1 MLNALNDILKRRA
14 RRKDINKQ
22 MLDTRPPLITD
33 TKHTAEV
40 SKRFK
45 KLQAQY
51 LDACHHVD
59 ADIDVMLKAVELV
72 LDAPRLYDSVEDAIA
87 VAADLI
93 PLFESEPPEEAE
105 QAEGIQRTI
114 FDELNEA
121 KEAQDG
127 QPEPPEEAEQAEE
140 VTNAGTEV
148 SDKGAV
154 QTEDGA
160 DRNQRKRKNV
170 QRSANRKASGS
181 RRKSASAG

>member
-14 RRKDINKQ
+14 KRKDINKQ

-59 ADIDVMLKAVELV
+59 ADIDVMHKAVELV
-72 LDAPRLYDSVEDAIA
+72 LESPELYGSAEDVIA
-87 VAADLI
+87 VAADLV

-114 FDELNEA
+114 FDELNA

-140 VTNAGTEV
+140 ETNAGTEV